1 MENNQTSSP
10 NKQVIDLTSQQF
22 YKEIIKWL
30 NIIFWTGVTAFV
42 FIVIQIFVTLF
53 LTVEIP
59 NYVGINKNETPTSF
73 PYFGILML
81 VYMVLNKLNNY
92 KKRLKTALNSTNEDD
107 LIEANYQLKLLFKFI
122 AVLLIFSIAM
132 SLFFL
137 VIVPILN
144 P

>member
-1 MENNQTSSP
+1 MENNQTSTP
-10 NKQVIDLTSQQF
+10 NNQIIDLTSQQF
-22 YKEIIKWL
+22 YREIIKLL
-30 NIIFWTGVTAFV
+30 NIIFWTGVTASV
-42 FIVIQIFVTLF
+42 FIVIQIFIKLL

-73 PYFGILML
+73 PYITILVL
-81 VYMVLNKLNNY
+81 IFVVLNRLNNY
-92 KKRLKTALNSTNEDD
+92 KKSLKTVLNSNNEDD

-122 AVLLIFSIAM
+122 ALLLIVSVAM
-132 SLFFL
+132 SLFAL